1 MSITAAISRR
11 KCLFV
16 EDVEDSGRKRSEVFI
31 RRRQRPKAAGKFRS
45 SKKAAEVGRKRF
57 VRRRQRPKAA
67 AKFRSSKKAA
77 GTCRQCLFVEDSGR
91 TPPEVFVHRRSQP
104 KVAGNSHSSRIA
116 AGTCRKCYAVFRCW
130 KDSLDVLGQCCFRI
144 VAVVLFVCCGLSRR
158 FGLYHG

>member
-16 EDVEDSGRKRSEVFI
+16 EDVEDSGRKRSEVFV

-45 SKKAAEVGRKRF
+45 SKKAAE
-57 VRRRQRPKAA
+57 
-67 AKFRSSKKAA
+67 
-77 GTCRQCLFVEDSGR
+77 TCRKCSFVEDSGR
-91 TPPEVFVHRRSQP
+91 KPPEVFAHRRSQP
-104 KVAGNSHSSRIA
+104 KVAGNSRSSRIA
-116 AGTCRKCYAVFRCW
+116 AETCRKCHAVFRCW